1 MWTLLPALVLIQIA
15 LPSLILLYNLDDIS
29 MSSVRLKVNGHQWY
43 WGYEYS
49 DFWSKDFN
57 SSIEFDTYIIPVD
70 KLDIGAFRLLDIDF
84 RPVLPYIVQTRVL
97 ISRIDVLHSWTIPR
111 LGVKVDANP
120 GRLNQLK
127 FINYRPGIFY
137 GQCSEICGAN
147 HRFIPISLEF
157 LRPRDFLSWVIVN
170 RHED

>member
-1 MWTLLPALVLIQIA
+1 M
-15 LPSLILLYNLDDIS
+15 
-29 MSSVRLKVNGHQWY
+29 
-43 WGYEYS
+43 
-49 DFWSKDFN
+49 
-57 SSIEFDTYIIPVD
+57 
-70 KLDIGAFRLLDIDF
+70 GAFRLLDIDF